1 MSSVEERVL
10 QQDQT
15 TPTPLTRNRDYLLLI
30 AGQSVSAAGSQVSQF
45 TFPLLV
51 LFLTGSPGWAG
62 LASALVALP
71 FFFLCL
77 PAGVLVD
84 RWDRR
89 RVMILCDLGRAL
101 CLGSIPAALFLGRL
115 TLIQVC
121 ACALVEGTLFSFF
134 DIAVSSSI
142 PSVVNT
148 QQIGWAAAQES
159 QMRQGAF
166 IVGPLLGGILF
177 GIGRSLP
184 TLTDALSYLV
194 SILTLAFI
202 RKPFQR
208 ERSGEVSAGLWV
220 QVLQGMRWL
229 WGQRLIRFFALLACV
244 GNMFDN
250 SLWLIFVVVAVHL
263 RTPAWAIG
271 TGFGAVSVAGFLA
284 SIVAMFFLRRFP
296 LRSIVLISQ
305 WTSVL
310 MLPGILLVPNF
321 VTLGALTAAMCFASG
336 MQATFTYSYRQAL
349 VPDEVMGRATS
360 LFRLVAYGG
369 TPLALW
375 ATGALLQVAGLRS
388 TVLALFAVV
397 LLMAVLSTVNAQ
409 LRRSGQGAASQLQ

>member
-1 MSSVEERVL
+1 MSSVEESVL
-10 QQDQT
+10 QKGKT

-51 LFLTGSPGWAG
+51 LLLTGSPGWAG

-89 RVMILCDLGRAL
+89 RVMILCDVGRAL
-101 CLGSIPAALFLGRL
+101 CLSSIPVALFLGRL
-115 TLIQVC
+115 TLIQLC

-142 PSVVNT
+142 PSVVDT

-177 GIGRSLP
+177 GIGRALP
-184 TLTDALSYLV
+184 TLTDALTYLV

-208 ERSGEVSAGLWV
+208 ERSGGPAGLWV

-229 WGQRLIRFFALLACV
+229 WTNRLIRFFALLACV

-263 RTPAWAIG
+263 RAPAWAIG
-271 TGFGAVSVAGFLA
+271 TGFGVVSVAGFLA

-296 LRSIVLISQ
+296 LRPIVLISQ

-310 MLPGILLVPNF
+310 LLPGILLVPNF

-375 ATGALLQVAGLRS
+375 ATGALLQVAGLG
-388 TVLALFAVV
+388 TTILALFAVV
-397 LLMAVLSTVNAQ
+397 LLMAGLSTVNTQ
-409 LRRSGQGAASQLQ
+409 LRRAGQRAASQRA